1 MKVEITATEKP
12 EKLLKNIRPRV
23 KNAELKKT
31 KITAEIE
38 DEEELEKIPGI
49 KEYVIDGKTS
59 EGLGG
64 SPIDEKAYIKL
75 NSMEDVAKGFLATAS
90 GYDLVVIECN
100 REWDLRL
107 LRKYNPSIKE
117 VSEPSE
123 VFEVSKSVNVD
134 GFEDIGIEID
144 EEDVEMVYKQVVS

>member
-12 EKLLKNIRPRV
+12 EKLLKNIRPQV
-23 KNAELKKT
+23 QKAELKKT
-31 KITAEIE
+31 KIIAEIE
-38 DEEELEKIPGI
+38 DEEELEKIPGL

-64 SPIDEKAYIKL
+64 SPVDEKAYIKL
-75 NSMEDVAKGFLATAS
+75 NSMEDIAKGFLATAS

>member
-1 MKVEITATEKP
+1 MKVEITPTEKP

-23 KNAELKKT
+23 KNAELNKT
-31 KITAEIE
+31 KIKAEIE
-38 DEEELEKIPGI
+38 NEDELEKIPGI

-64 SPIDEKAYIKL
+64 SPVDEKAYIKL

-90 GYDLVVIECN
+90 GYDLIVVECN

-123 VFEVSKSVNVD
+123 VFEVSKSVNVE
-134 GFEDIGIEID
+134 GFEDIGIEIE
-144 EEDVEMVYKQVVS
+144 EEDVEMVYKQVVT

>member
-1 MKVEITATEKP
+1 MKAEITPTEKP

-23 KNAELKKT
+23 KNAEMKKS
-31 KITAEIE
+31 KIIAEIE
-38 DEEELEKIPGI
+38 DEKELEKIPGI
-49 KEYVIDGKTS
+49 KEYSIDGKTKD
-59 EGLGG
+59 GLGG

-90 GYDLVVIECN
+90 GYDLIVVECN
-100 REWDLRL
+100 RDWDLRL

-117 VSEPSE
+117 VSEPDE
-123 VFEVSKSVNVD
+123 VFQVTKSVNVE

-144 EEDVEMVYKQVVS
+144 EEDVEMVYKQVVT